1 MKKLLYSFRKN
12 PLLVLLL
19 FLQIAVTTYSI
30 FYFLYYYKLYD
41 YHSSLANTVFT
52 QYRFRTVLDNFFKQ
66 EAVEVFMNPYS
77 GSDETLR
84 AMGKFFEE
92 VKNIDGLNVVPNLGG
107 FQRSSINLA
116 GSFDQI
122 GEKDRSGASP
132 FARTV
137 TEDDGSVTTEFRMNI
152 IGSNYGDHFP
162 LNVIEGLTCHFSIV
176 RCLGNMCER

>member
-1 MKKLLYSFRKN
+1 MKKFLSSFRKN

-30 FYFLYYYKLYD
+30 FYFSYYYKLYD
-41 YHSSLANTVFT
+41 YHSSQMNTVFT

-66 EAVEVFMNPYS
+66 EAVELFMNPYS

-107 FQRSSINLA
+107 FHRSPINLA
-116 GSFDQI
+116 GSI
-122 GEKDRSGASP
+122 GRAH
-132 FARTV
+132 V
-137 TEDDGSVTTEFRMNI
+137 
-152 IGSNYGDHFP
+152 
-162 LNVIEGLTCHFSIV
+162 
-176 RCLGNMCER
+176 